1 MKGSGRAE
9 GREKDGCQRENENEA
24 YSDSWNELVGNQ

>member
-9 GREKDGCQRENENEA
+9 GRGKDGCQRENENEA
-24 YSDSWNELVGNQ
+24 YSDRYGK